1 MLHNRAV
8 IRQVGLV
15 ALCKAAC
22 VAVMLLVYA
31 VIGRFSLPVL
41 WGGLL
46 GGVLAAL
53 DFLFLSIAV
62 TRAADRAEATGEA
75 AKAKLSI
82 QSSSAARLLLMAL
95 ILIGALKLEL
105 CDPIAAVLPL
115 LFPRPC
121 IMLFE
126 FFRKDGKTAQ

>member
-8 IRQVGLV
+8 IRQVGLI
-15 ALCKAAC
+15 ALCEAVC

-31 VIGRFSLPVL
+31 VIGKFSLPVL

-46 GGVLAAL
+46 GGGLAAL
-53 DFLFLSIAV
+53 DFLFLSITVA
-62 TRAADRAEATGEA
+62 RAADRAEATGET

-82 QSSSAARLLLMAL
+82 QSGSAVRLLLLAL

-115 LFPRPC
+115 LFPRLC
-121 IMLFE
+121 IVLLE